1 MAPQLSHRARSGR
14 RRLAAAAAL
23 SAAVLALAACAGGTG
38 DAEEGASAGGTL
50 EYGLDSDVPQL
61 TTPQNQGSASMIL
74 NAALHRGLVQYDAEG
89 QIVPALAESW
99 DDDGQQTFTFHLRD
113 GLTFHDG
120 SDLTSEDVKATLE
133 YIADPDNSAKLLA
146 AASGIASIDT
156 PDETTVEVNLA
167 APDAAFLSFL
177 ADVTGAI
184 LPSESLGQE
193 GPTYDGAGPF
203 RFVSYEQGS
212 VFVVEKFDDFYDADD
227 VKLDGINFQI
237 IADQTARDNA
247 LLSGSVDAVSFVG
260 WNSYDQVEANSSLV
274 LDSTE
279 GPFMYLEFNTTG
291 DSPFAD
297 PLVRQA
303 VAYAV
308 DRQGVIDAALGG
320 QGKPLNGMPIP
331 ENSEYYNADYADFY
345 EQDVDK
351 AKELLAEAGY
361 PDGFTAT
368 MLSSSQYSFHENTA
382 VSVQADLAAIGITL
396 EMNLPDWPTR
406 LELGAAGDYDIAVYG
421 SSGLTNDPAFLS
433 EMLTPSGAQNSS
445 FGYDDPKVNEL
456 LAEGRATVDTDARK
470 AVYDEL
476 SAYVLEQAP
485 IVTLAWRAQAF
496 GYSDAVEGFS
506 NIPGFLT
513 FDSGYTLATTGLK

>member
-1 MAPQLSHRARSGR
+1 MAPHFLNRTRGRA
-14 RRLAAAAAL
+14 RRLAIV
-23 SAAVLALAACAGGTG
+23 AVLSVAAMSLAACAGGNAG
-38 DAEEGASAGGTL
+38 DGGGSNGGTL
-50 EYGLDSDVPQL
+50 QYGLDSDVPKL
-61 TTPQNQGSASMIL
+61 NTPQNQGSASMIL
-74 NAALHRGLVQYDAEG
+74 NAALHRGLVQYDASG

-99 DDDGQQTFTFHLRD
+99 DDEGEQTFTFRLRD

-120 SDLTSEDVKATLE
+120 SALTSEDVKATLE
-133 YIADPDNSAKLLA
+133 YIADPAHSAKLKA
-146 AASGIASIDT
+146 AAAGIASIDT
-156 PDETTVEVNLA
+156 PDDTTVTVHLA

-184 LPSESLGQE
+184 LPSEKLGQD

-203 RFVSYEQGS
+203 QFVSYEQGS
-212 VFVVEKFDDFYDADD
+212 SFVVKKFDGYYDAAN
-227 VKLDGINFQI
+227 VKLDGIDFQI

-247 LLSGSVDAVSFVG
+247 FLSGSVDLVSFVG
-260 WNSYDQVEANSSLV
+260 WNSYDQVKAQSSLV
-274 LDSTE
+274 LDRTD

-291 DSPFAD
+291 SGPFSN

-320 QGKPLNGMPIP
+320 QGKPLQGMPIP
-331 ENSEYYNADYADFY
+331 EDSEYYNAAYADFY
-345 EQDVDK
+345 KKDLGK
-351 AKELLAEAGY
+351 ARQLLAEAGY
-361 PDGFTAT
+361 PNGFTAT

-382 VSVQADLAAIGITL
+382 ISVQADLAQIGITL

-421 SSGLTNDPAFLS
+421 TSGLTNDPAFLS
-433 EMLTPSGAQNSS
+433 EILTPTGAQNSS
-445 FGYDDPKVNEL
+445 YGYDDPKVNEL
-456 LAEGRATVDTDARK
+456 LAKGRATTDVEARK

-476 SAYVLEQAP
+476 SAYVLQQAP
-485 IVTLAWRAQAF
+485 IVPLAWRAQAF
-496 GYSDAVEGFS
+496 GYSTKVKGFH

-513 FDSGYTLATTGLK
+513 FDSGYTLASTSLD